1 MKRGV
6 DIPALVG
13 GLVTVG
19 LGLLLL
25 LDRVS
30 VLHLG
35 FGWLWP
41 VLLAAV
47 GTFLIASGLAG
58 SRRE

>member
-1 MKRGV
+1 MKPGV

-35 FGWLWP
+35 FVHPRSLC
-41 VLLAAV
+41 LATDNPPA
-47 GTFLIASGLAG
+47 ADGL
-58 SRRE
+58 